1 MTTRSFGDMS
11 KSDIA
16 ASYSGTFFQV
26 KTRDDDGYYTAKL
39 IDVFFDYDREVR
51 LRLVKM
57 NGDEVIVR
65 RENRVVKY
73 NLNWPT
79 LGMTNVRDHV
89 VLVQRVAQRQWKKG
103 LRASSLS
110 THVFDSDLLHML
122 EVYGKVENNG
132 SSWKTS
138 DIGKLYDVEYT
149 DFHEALE
156 SVGGGDKVARA
167 ISPDFCVTNKYECNK
182 PVLHYKTHAVGVVE
196 GTTVK
201 VSAEVSHVLP
211 LLKRIV
217 PNGYH
222 NSIIIQP

>member
-11 KSDIA
+11 RSDIA
-16 ASYSGTFFQV
+16 ASYSGTFIQA
-26 KTRDDDGYYTAKL
+26 KTRDDDGFYTAKL
-39 IDVFFDYDREVR
+39 IDVFLDENRETR
-51 LRLVKM
+51 IRLVKM

-65 RENRVVKY
+65 RESKVVKY

-89 VLVQRVAQRQWKKG
+89 VLVQRVAQKQWKKG

-110 THVFDSDLLHML
+110 THTFDSDILNML
-122 EVYGKVENNG
+122 EVYGKVCNNG
-132 SSWKTS
+132 PSWKNS
-138 DIGKLYDVEYT
+138 DIGKLYDVKYT

-156 SVGGGDKVARA
+156 SVNGGDKVARA
-167 ISPDFCVTNKYECNK
+167 ISPDFCVSNKYECNK
-182 PVLHYKTHAVGVVE
+182 PVLYYKTHAVGVVE